1 MHSTNPT
8 RRFWLDKTGFISTLK
23 TATGIQ
29 TKRHLFFPPPTTPWR
44 MLSSLPKNLRKTG
57 AGMDPPLSL
66 RMIGDKKLPACESA
80 GRSLRNQAK
89 LLAKQSTQVAGAAAM
104 TIRPATAHGIPT
116 TRLPSGEAIPSLGQ
130 GTWGMAEDVR
140 RRKDEIAALRVGFDL
155 GMTLV
160 DTAQMYAD
168 GGAEALVGEAIAG
181 RRDELFLVSKVLPEN
196 ATRPGTVAACE
207 HSLRRLGT
215 DRLDLYLLHW
225 RGNVPLEETLDA
237 FAALVDADKIRYWG
251 VSNFDVVD
259 MIELW
264 GLAGGTNV
272 ATDQVLYNLTRRGI
286 EYDLMPWCSNRHIP
300 IMAYSPIEQGR
311 LLGHGELKKVAARH
325 TATPAQVALAWLLL
339 QDGVVAIPKA
349 ANVAH
354 VRENHAALELHLTR
368 EDLAALDHAFP
379 PPTEAIPLAM
389 L

>member
-1 MHSTNPT
+1 
-8 RRFWLDKTGFISTLK
+8 
-23 TATGIQ
+23 
-29 TKRHLFFPPPTTPWR
+29 
-44 MLSSLPKNLRKTG
+44 
-57 AGMDPPLSL
+57 
-66 RMIGDKKLPACESA
+66 
-80 GRSLRNQAK
+80 
-89 LLAKQSTQVAGAAAM
+89 M
-104 TIRPATAHGIPT
+104 TIRPANWAHGVRM

-130 GTWGMAEDVR
+130 GTWGMAEDAR
-140 RRKDEIAALRVGFDL
+140 RRKDEVAALRVGIDL
-155 GMTLV
+155 GMTLI
-160 DTAQMYAD
+160 DTAEMYAD

-196 ATRPGTVAACE
+196 ATRPGTIAACE

-237 FAALVDADKIRYWG
+237 FAALVDAGKIRYWG

-264 GLAGGTNV
+264 RLDGGAKV

-286 EYDLMPWCSNRHIP
+286 EYDLMPWCRSRNIP

-311 LLGHGELKKVAARH
+311 LLNHRDLRDVAARH
-325 TATPAQVALAWLLL
+325 GARPAQVALAWLLR
-339 QDGVVAIPKA
+339 QDGIVAIPKA

-354 VRENHAALELHLTR
+354 VRENYAALAIHLTR
-368 EDLAALDHAFP
+368 EDLTALDRAFP
-379 PPTEAIPLAM
+379 APTEAIPLAM

>member
-1 MHSTNPT
+1 
-8 RRFWLDKTGFISTLK
+8 
-23 TATGIQ
+23 
-29 TKRHLFFPPPTTPWR
+29 
-44 MLSSLPKNLRKTG
+44 
-57 AGMDPPLSL
+57 
-66 RMIGDKKLPACESA
+66 
-80 GRSLRNQAK
+80 
-89 LLAKQSTQVAGAAAM
+89 M
-104 TIRPATAHGIPT
+104 TIRPANSASGIST
-116 TRLPSGEAIPSLGQ
+116 TRLPTGEAIPSLGQ
-130 GTWGMAEDVR
+130 GTWGMAEDAR
-140 RRKDEIAALRVGFDL
+140 HRKDEIAALRVGFDL

-160 DTAQMYAD
+160 DTAEMYAD

-237 FAALVDADKIRYWG
+237 FAALVEAGKIRYWG

-264 GLAGGTNV
+264 RLDGGAKV

-286 EYDLMPWCSNRHIP
+286 EYDLMPWCRSRNIP

-311 LLGHGELKKVAARH
+311 LLNHRDLRDVAARH
-325 TATPAQVALAWLLL
+325 GARPAQVALAWLLR
-339 QDGVVAIPKA
+339 QDGIVAIPKA

-354 VRENHAALELHLTR
+354 VRENYAALAIHLTR
-368 EDLAALDHAFP
+368 EDLTALDRAFP
-379 PPTEAIPLAM
+379 APTEAIPLAM